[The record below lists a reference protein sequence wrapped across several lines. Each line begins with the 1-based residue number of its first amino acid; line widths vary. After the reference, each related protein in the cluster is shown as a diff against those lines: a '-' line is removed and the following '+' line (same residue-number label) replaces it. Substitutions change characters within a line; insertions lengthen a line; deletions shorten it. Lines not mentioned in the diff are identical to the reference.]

1 VQETAVEEAETKVET
16 TAEDPAAAKKE
27 EEQLSA
33 AMPEQQETTRNDA
46 LTASEHSTFMQLE
59 KKFEPKDLQSFAKLG
74 NNVRSIKVLSAEQE
88 EVFHPVFELSASVFE
103 KGFAKQSLDKLQELA
118 AFDGQLVSLPAHT
131 LVPQR
136 AVPAEA
142 RREVEKWKG
151 ELEKRT
157 ATLRTDLQAKFDV
170 IMEEK
175 RIERLAEKQSRPRAK
190 MADIDAS
197 VARLQEA
204 LNAELDSVKEQER
217 LHRQLKKEK
226 AKKSRLIAIENRIE
240 TKKQKAVTTRRK
252 IEQLHT
258 DRQALE
264 DKLAEMEQEE
274 NEKFHDALAQ
284 VKSKS
289 GFAVA
294 GWLVETVYRARM
306 IVNDKKEHAGDVR
319 WSSYTGRGTWGRCS
333 ACSIPLESGS
343 ACSCGSLMCNLHLA
357 YCKTCLE
364 PACTDHR
371 ALCYICNSTFCAR
384 HSIRCELCGR
394 LACTSHSGTCS
405 VCSRKA
411 CNNCSQKKGLIK
423 RETVCRSCSLLSS
436 SG

>member
-1 VQETAVEEAETKVET
+1 
-16 TAEDPAAAKKE
+16 
-27 EEQLSA
+27 
-33 AMPEQQETTRNDA
+33 MPEQETRDDP
-46 LTASEHSTFMQLE
+46 LTALSAHAATFMQLE
-59 KKFEPKDLQSFAKLG
+59 KKFEPKNLQSFAKLG
-74 NNVRSIKVLSAEQE
+74 NNVRSIKVLSAEHE
-88 EVFHPVFELSASVFE
+88 EVFHPIFELSASVFE

-118 AFDGQLVSLPAHT
+118 AFESQLVPLPAHM

-136 AVPAEA
+136 PVPAEA
-142 RREVEKWKG
+142 RREAEKWKG
-151 ELEKRT
+151 ELQKRT
-157 ATLRTDLQAKFDV
+157 AALRADLQAKFDV

-175 RIERLAEKQSRPRAK
+175 RMERLAEKQSRPRAK
-190 MADIDAS
+190 MADIDAGI
-197 VARLQEA
+197 ARLQEA
-204 LNAELDSVKEQER
+204 LNAELDSVKDQER

-226 AKKSRLIAIENRIE
+226 AKKSRLISSENRIE

-274 NEKFHDALAQ
+274 NEKFHDALLQ

-289 GFAVA
+289 GFAVV
-294 GWLVETVYRARM
+294 GWLVETVYRARI

-333 ACSIPLESGS
+333 TCSIPLESGS

-357 YCKTCLE
+357 YCKACLE

-384 HSIRCELCGR
+384 HSARCELCGR
-394 LACTSHSGTCS
+394 LACTSHSGACS
-405 VCSRKA
+405 VCSRKV
-411 CNNCSQKKGLIK
+411 CSNCSQKKGLIK
-423 RETVCRSCSLLSS
+423 REILCRSCSS